1 MYCLL
6 CERPLQQQAS
16 WVWLF
21 QKRSLYEAC
30 PACMAKFERV
40 EGQPYDEAETLF
52 YYNDA
57 MRDYVHRYKF
67 GLDVALAHV
76 FKHDLRAVLK
86 KYKNATFVPIPL
98 HEQKLPQ
105 RTFSQV
111 DELLKAAQVP
121 FIHLLEKMTLDS
133 QSEKSHIER
142 KQTVTLFRRNRT
154 NLKKDAHVVLVDDI
168 ITTGT
173 TIRLARETLEADGF
187 TNISAVVLISARFRK
202 KGDLQHG

>member
-6 CERPLQQQAS
+6 CDRPIQHDAS
-16 WVWLF
+16 WGKLF
-21 QKRSLYEAC
+21 QKRVHDEAC
-30 PACMAKFERV
+30 AACMTKFERV
-40 EGQPYDEAETLF
+40 AIQPYEEAETLF

-67 GLDVALAHV
+67 GQDVALAHV
-76 FKHDLRAVLK
+76 FKKDLRAVLK

-98 HEQKLPQ
+98 HKQKLPQ

-111 DELLKAAQVP
+111 DELLKAAQIP

-187 TNISAVVLISARFRK
+187 TNISAVVLISARFRE